1 MKRKV
6 SNNTKG
12 GEIMKTQQDFPIVMK
27 AQDVAD
33 AMGIS
38 KRLAY
43 DVMEM
48 EDFPAI
54 RMRKIKL
61 VARESFFEWLHR
73 AGKVVK

>member
-1 MKRKV
+1 
-6 SNNTKG
+6 
-12 GEIMKTQQDFPIVMK
+12 MK

-54 RMRKIKL
+54 RMRKIKM

-73 AGKVVK
+73 AGRGVK